1 MFDRGQKQ
9 TATRF
14 KALLFR
20 AAHDPDLGEVCRPE
34 LFPQYKQV
42 AARHE
47 IVGRQLIVRT
57 EHRVAHLQHR
67 TNVHALV
74 KTNLETTLMH
84 CFILGFLKQ
93 HDACLLCFVFFLKQY
108 SRIVMLVS

>member
-1 MFDRGQKQ
+1 MFDCSQNK

-20 AAHDPDLGEVCRPE
+20 AAHDPDLGEICRPE
-34 LFPQYKQV
+34 LFPEHKQV

-47 IVGRQLIVRT
+47 IVGWQLVVRT
-57 EHRVAHLQHR
+57 KHRVAHLQHR

-93 HDACLLCFVFFLKQY
+93 HDAC
-108 SRIVMLVS
+108 IVMF